1 MEEDVLHGGGK
12 GDERD
17 DPHLPF
23 AGGAQEAK
31 HLATV
36 LGGDTDTIG
45 AMAGALVGGRY
56 GASAPPS
63 RWIKALETG
72 PQGKDGLIE
81 CADRLYHRAVTA
93 PGPTG
98 GTDPGPAGMGP

>member
-1 MEEDVLHGGGK
+1 MSCTVEGRVMNEMILIS
-12 GDERD
+12 
-17 DPHLPF
+17 PLQ
-23 AGGAQEAK
+23 AGQEAK